1 MNRLLTVQFEAAKT
15 DLAASGILLELTD
28 SDDGREK
35 VASRWDATSRRALAQ
50 LVLWNTGEA
59 ALVIADLESGEVVVN
74 EHREITS
81 AVGLADAIETIR
93 EHLRPRA
100 TGHGPP

>member
-15 DLAASGILLELTD
+15 DLAANGVLLELTD

-35 VASRWDATSRRALAQ
+35 VAARWDASSPRALAQ

-59 ALVIADLESGEVVVN
+59 ELLIADLESGEVVVN
-74 EHREITS
+74 EHRQITS
-81 AVGLADAIETIR
+81 TVGLADAIETIR
-93 EHLRPRA
+93 EHLRPQGLGR
-100 TGHGPP
+100 GPA